1 MKREI
6 IKIKF
11 KRVVIYKEGG
21 KGDREENIG
30 CWELLLGF
38 WFWGLLVVLWAF
50 VIERISKR

>member
-30 CWELLLGF
+30 RWELLLGF